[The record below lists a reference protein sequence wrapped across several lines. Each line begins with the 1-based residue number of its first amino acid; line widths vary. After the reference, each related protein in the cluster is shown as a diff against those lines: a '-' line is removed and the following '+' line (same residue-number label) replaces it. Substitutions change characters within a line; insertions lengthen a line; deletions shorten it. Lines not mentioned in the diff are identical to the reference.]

1 MSLKK
6 LLSLKSLIAL
16 GLVLSIT
23 PLIAAVG
30 FATYGLEETTT
41 LTRSL
46 NTKVFEQTKTIN
58 LVLQKASDVERKAR
72 LFILLSDP
80 ALRQPYERQS
90 YETIRS
96 SFKQSLDDL
105 LAQHVDSEIAL
116 LANEL
121 AEKENLI
128 YQQIV
133 SSESDTG
140 LALPIDEAFQG
151 LRESSNN
158 LAREF
163 EHHVDREFNH
173 LNIKSKALEEWLF
186 VKTAALLTTSVL
198 LVLAL
203 LMIISR
209 SMSQLDMA
217 IRRLA
222 CGEFSEPISISG
234 SSDLRILGERL
245 DWLRKH
251 SQEQASLMQ
260 HFTVNLAGQ
269 IEAPVDGIRTSAE
282 MLSLRVDDVQQPIV
296 QAIASNADK
305 IEYVRK
311 ELVRF
316 AEISTATSRMAQK
329 EFIDFSEL
337 IETAINVF
345 APRLQNKSVTVK
357 TQLQQIQFHG
367 FRSQLHNIIESL
379 LADALDHSPEHGEIT
394 LSLRKI
400 GDAIELLIEDEGPA
414 LSPEQRSR
422 LFEPF
427 LCFIR
432 AEKGCGLGLAV
443 VKHYVANHCGEVE
456 FVATTPPHGA
466 CRRLLIPLSTLD

>member
-6 LLSLKSLIAL
+6 LLSLKSLIGM

-30 FATYGLEETTT
+30 FATYGLEQTTT

-46 NTKVFEQTKTIN
+46 NAKVFEQTKNIN

-90 YETIRS
+90 YETIRT

-133 SSESDTG
+133 AVETDSGFE
-140 LALPIDEAFQG
+140 LPIDEAFQG

-173 LNIKSKALEEWLF
+173 LNIKSKALEDWLF
-186 VKTAALLTTSVL
+186 VKTVALLSTSVL

-209 SMSQLDMA
+209 SIRQLDLA

-222 CGEFSEPISISG
+222 CGEFSEPIIING
-234 SSDLRILGERL
+234 SSDLRVLGERL

-251 SQEQASLMQ
+251 AQEQASLMQ
-260 HFTVNLAGQ
+260 HFTVNVAGQ

-282 MLSLRVDDVQQPIV
+282 MLSLRVDDVQQSIV
-296 QAIASNADK
+296 QSIATNADK
-305 IEYVRK
+305 IEYVRR

-329 EFIDFSEL
+329 EFVDFSEL
-337 IETAINVF
+337 IESVIDVF
-345 APRLQNKSVTVK
+345 APRLQSKSVSVK
-357 TQLQQIQFHG
+357 TQLKSIQFHG
-367 FRSQLHNIIESL
+367 FHNQLRSIIESL
-379 LADALDHSPEHGEIT
+379 LSDALEHSPEHGEIAI
-394 LSLRKI
+394 SLRKS
-400 GDAIELLIEDEGPA
+400 GEAIELLIEDEGPA
-414 LSPEQRSR
+414 LPPEQRSR

-427 LCFIR
+427 LCFMR
-432 AEKGCGLGLAV
+432 AEKGCGLGLAI

-456 FVATTPPHGA
+456 FAPPKQAHGA
-466 CRRLLIPLSTLD
+466 CRRLLFPLSTLD